1 MYRIEDLI
9 TIFLSSSTI
18 LYQVFDMCVGTA
30 GISISY
36 TKIVIQLGS
45 IVFERN
51 YIAFFVRVNNEKRL
65 TEIII

>member
-1 MYRIEDLI
+1 
-9 TIFLSSSTI
+9 
-18 LYQVFDMCVGTA
+18 MCVGTA